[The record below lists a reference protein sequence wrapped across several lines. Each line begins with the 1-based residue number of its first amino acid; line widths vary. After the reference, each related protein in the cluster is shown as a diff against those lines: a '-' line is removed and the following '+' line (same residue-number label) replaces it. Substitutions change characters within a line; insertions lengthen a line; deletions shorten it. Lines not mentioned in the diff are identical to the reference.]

1 MKNFK
6 VQVSKWLEK
15 YNLIRKAENEI
26 LLKEMLHKEWFWI
39 LSIQTMGDI
48 EVDGNKFYFE
58 IIQNGELKSGT
69 IVSQDLFKAFLKIK
83 DQLKY
88 DIKYIY
94 SQKDTSLQEK
104 EKIMHELYEQY
115 RIYLDTNKK
124 QIQKK
129 EEVEKEKIKV
139 VEEIKIEDFQMKKE
153 LDEVYEIISRVMVK
167 LKFFIDIPENQY
179 IDFQKKEKLKDIYN
193 TLIKLKSST
202 NITKLRQIGELA
214 LAKIGELELKIL
226 ESTKNEEVKKLLWET
241 NRLLKDVWSRMS
253 FTPKENDIWYL
264 LKTFFQDVFSFLKPN
279 TQKKKKFSVDT
290 SSTSYLKTKLLI
302 EKYEKK
308 LKNLTKEKQKNFFIY
323 IIPSKENASLKE
335 NIYLREKVI
344 RQNLMIL
351 KSRLTGKT
359 YSYTKI
365 VKWYHTF
372 VEKVLA
378 MVSFL
383 QTPLLFLVSFYSWFF
398 LLANAM
404 NFLWIYTMSI
414 NFYGMFYFL
423 FINIIFILL
432 SFVRWIGSLIFN
444 IVILSFLFIFW
455 VINF

>member
-39 LSIQTMGDI
+39 LSIQAMGDI
-48 EVDGNKFYFE
+48 EVEGNKFYFE
-58 IIQNGELKSGT
+58 IIQNGELKLGT

-83 DQLKY
+83 DQLQY
-88 DIKYIY
+88 DLQYIY
-94 SQKDTSLQEK
+94 SQKDTSKEEK
-104 EKIMHELYEQY
+104 EKTMHELYEQY

-139 VEEIKIEDFQMKKE
+139 VEEVKIEDFQMKKE
-153 LDEVYEIISRVMVK
+153 LDDVYNIISRVMVK
-167 LKFFIDIPENQY
+167 LKYFIDLPENPY
-179 IDFQKKEKLKDIYN
+179 LDFQKKEKLKDIYN
-193 TLIKLKSST
+193 TLIKLKNST

-214 LAKIGELELKIL
+214 LSKVWELELKIL
-226 ESTKNEEVKKLLWET
+226 ESTKNTEVKKLLWET
-241 NRLLKDVWSRMS
+241 NKLLKEVGSRTS
-253 FTPKENDIWYL
+253 FTPKENDIWYIV
-264 LKTFFQDVFSFLKPN
+264 KTFFQDVFSFLKPN
-279 TQKKKKFSVDT
+279 TQKKQKFSVDT
-290 SSTSYLKTKLLI
+290 SSSTYLKTKLLI

-308 LKNLTKEKQKNFFIY
+308 LKVLTQEKQKKFLIY
-323 IIPSKENASLKE
+323 IIPSKENNSLKE
-335 NIYLREKVI
+335 NIYLREKII

-365 VKWYHTF
+365 VKGYHTF

-383 QTPLLFLVSFYSWFF
+383 QTPLLFLVTVYAGFF
-398 LLANAM
+398 VLANM
-404 NFLWIYTMSI
+404 MDFLWIYHLSI
-414 NFYGMFYFL
+414 HFYGMFYFL
-423 FINIIFILL
+423 FIHIIFILL
-432 SFVRWIGSLIFN
+432 SMVRGIWSLIFN

>member
-94 SQKDTSLQEK
+94 FQKDTSLEEK